1 MSNPFNSSSQNF
13 SRQNAALGHQRNVDA
28 NHRAMQNHQAHRSGG
43 GGGGIGGLLAV
54 VFLILVVLVVI
65 GALG

>member
-13 SRQNAALGHQRNVDA
+13 SQYNAAQGHKQNVDA
-28 NHRAMQNHQAHRSGG
+28 NHRAMRNHQASQSGG
-43 GGGGIGGLLAV
+43 GGGAVGGLLAV
-54 VFLILVVLVVI
+54 VFLVLVVLVVI